1 MTLSTTHFSMNPER
15 NKPIPWTTI
24 VFIFRG
30 RIYIMMVR
38 IMYDFRLLLKD
49 SFMSNLKSVLIYM
62 ITSFVL
68 HYTCHGALVHNNS
81 RKKMD
86 NV

>member
-1 MTLSTTHFSMNPER
+1 
-15 NKPIPWTTI
+15 
-24 VFIFRG
+24 
-30 RIYIMMVR
+30 MVR

-68 HYTCHGALVHNNS
+68 HYTCRGAHSTNNS
-81 RKKMD
+81 RKKWIMYD
-86 NV
+86 VE